1 MQTTRFTSARNVPS
15 DVPAVVANSEGH
27 SLFALP
33 MHWYRSGEELTG
45 SMAID
50 ARTALSSYVLV
61 NKV

>member
-1 MQTTRFTSARNVPS
+1 MCFTWARNVPS
-15 DVPAVVANSEGH
+15 TVPAVVANPEGH

-33 MHWYRSGEELTG
+33 VLWYRSGEELTG

-50 ARTALSSYVLV
+50 ARTAFSSYVIG